1 MVIIE
6 VTRKSSNVEGSECF
20 HVLYC
25 FSVIIY
31 NKCFA
36 GRFSI
41 ISDILRN
48 KRVGVGHLSLFL
60 NSIDRF
66 TWILKHWKA
75 RFLLNSFFQ
84 HLTWR
89 SGCLTSSWTEL
100 QTLLRYCL
108 IHVTITTLRHFL
120 YLVYFLPC
128 LGPGLCYIFVIFCT
142 F

>member
-1 MVIIE
+1 MLQ
-6 VTRKSSNVEGSECF
+6 SAF
-20 HVLYC
+20 LLYI
-25 FSVIIY
+25 VP
-31 NKCFA
+31 
-36 GRFSI
+36 
-41 ISDILRN
+41 
-48 KRVGVGHLSLFL
+48 LSLFIVNDLLVASMSSVTYLEKKPLGGCLSHFL

-89 SGCLTSSWTEL
+89 SGCLTSPWIEL

-108 IHVTITTLRHFL
+108 IHATIATPRHFL

-128 LGPGLCYIFVIFCT
+128 LGPGLCYIFVISCT
-142 F
+142 FEASFSLWLII

>member
-1 MVIIE
+1 MWKVQSVFMFYVVSLSLFIINALLVASISS
-6 VTRKSSNVEGSECF
+6 VTYLETKGLGWV
-20 HVLYC
+20 
-25 FSVIIY
+25 
-31 NKCFA
+31 
-36 GRFSI
+36 
-41 ISDILRN
+41 
-48 KRVGVGHLSLFL
+48 LSLFL

-89 SGCLTSSWTEL
+89 SGCLTSSWIEL

-108 IHVTITTLRHFL
+108 IHATITTPRHFL

-128 LGPGLCYIFVIFCT
+128 LGPGLCYIFVISCT
-142 F
+142 FEASFSLWLII